1 MDYEIDVASDINQVV
16 DGLAMSILPR
26 LRGAA
31 ALIETSEAFN
41 DGEELPS
48 ALILVADAVRDLAD
62 LQSRAEAALV
72 RYTNERQSGVL
83 RLIESKPMRP
93 TGLSACSDRTP
104 VSRSQPTD

>member
-1 MDYEIDVASDINQVV
+1 MEYEIDVEHEISHVV
-16 DGLAMSILPR
+16 DGLAMSVLPR

-31 ALIETSEAFN
+31 ALIETSDAFN

-83 RLIESKPMRP
+83 RLIEARSRRP
-93 TGLSACSDRTP
+93 AGQSECSERTSD
-104 VSRSQPTD
+104 SRSKQGD